1 MFCLNVFFQSTF
13 AVDGALKND
22 QFQYYPFVNAIEG
35 IYHTYIVVRPFPI
48 VSEDTIR
55 LSSLYKV
62 LPIKKTISMYQHPTF
77 VLIDGSIDLVFDE
90 TKWIVKTINMEK

>member
-13 AVDGALKND
+13 AVDGALKID

-35 IYHTYIVVRPFPI
+35 IYHTYIVVTPFPI
-48 VSEDTIR
+48 VSEGTIR

-77 VLIDGSIDLVFDE
+77 VLIDGSIHLVFDE